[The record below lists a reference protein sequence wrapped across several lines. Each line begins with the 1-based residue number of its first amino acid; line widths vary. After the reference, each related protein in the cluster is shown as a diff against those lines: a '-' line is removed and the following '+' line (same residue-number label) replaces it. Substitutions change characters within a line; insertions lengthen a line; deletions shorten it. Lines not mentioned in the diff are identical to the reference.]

1 MRGAGVPP
9 DRNGTT
15 DCADEVTL
23 SRKGAK
29 SGTRARKL
37 RSIGTRAKTRV
48 APSDKARVTETERY
62 DGTRGHAGSLSA
74 AEFEGSTCIS

>member
-37 RSIGTRAKTRV
+37 RSIGTI